1 MNNPEKPKTM
11 NLKRTMLAAL
21 VAAVLIPGGLW
32 ARGKTGNAR
41 IKVDIERQ
49 KGEID
54 RNIYGNF
61 VEHLGRCI
69 YGGLYEPGSP
79 LSDEKGYRRDVL
91 EATRALRTSLVRWP
105 GGNFVSGYHWEDG
118 IGPQAGRPTRID
130 LAWGFRESNAFGT
143 DEFVE
148 WCRRAATEPYFCVN
162 LGTGTMDEAR
172 NWVEY
177 CNVEKGTYWSDLRRR
192 NGYEKPHKVKY
203 WALGNEMDGQWQMGH
218 KNAEDYGKFALETAK
233 LMKWIDRDIKLVVAG
248 SSDYN
253 GNWIDWNRTVL
264 EYLKNHA
271 DYIALHN
278 YVENRSNDYYKFMAT
293 TRFAEKAIRITEGLI
308 AEAMTK
314 AERKDP
320 IYIAFDEYNVWYRAK
335 GEEGNEEVYN
345 LEDALVVSTFLNI
358 FVRNAHVVKMANM
371 AQLVNVIAPIFSTKE
386 GSWYQTIFYPLQLF
400 ATHCHGTSLDTFVD
414 CDTYALGG
422 ERIPYLDVSAAYD
435 NEAGEVIVGA
445 GHHDRHPLP
454 DRTFRRQGDGIRGQR
469 PRHQGREL
477 DDPSGRENRDQRGTG
492 AGRPVHLC
500 LPGALVHAD
509 PHPRRNRLTAPCP
522 AAGTVGPGRGLPNR
536 IK

>member
-422 ERIPYLDVSAAYD
+422 ERIPYGCKATVYEVNGPDIKAENSMTRQAVKTVTK
-435 NEAGEVIVGA
+435 EAQARG
-445 GHHDRHPLP
+445 DRFTYAFPAHSFTL
-454 DRTFRRQGDGIRGQR
+454 IRI
-469 PRHQGREL
+469 
-477 DDPSGRENRDQRGTG
+477 
-492 AGRPVHLC
+492 PV
-500 LPGALVHAD
+500 VTD
-509 PHPRRNRLTAPCP
+509 
-522 AAGTVGPGRGLPNR
+522 
-536 IK
+536 

>member
-1 MNNPEKPKTM
+1 MPQQDHLTARLVVDDDFEVAPVNNR
-11 NLKRTMLAAL
+11 LF
-21 VAAVLIPGGLW
+21 GS
-32 ARGKTGNAR
+32 
-41 IKVDIERQ
+41 
-49 KGEID
+49 
-54 RNIYGNF
+54 F
-61 VEHLGRCI
+61 VEHLGRCVYTGI
-69 YGGLYEPGSP
+69 YEPDHP
-79 LSDEKGYRRDVL
+79 TADEHGFRKDVIDL
-91 EATRALRTSLVRWP
+91 VKELGATTIRYP
-105 GGNFVSGYHWEDG
+105 GGNFVSGYRWEDG
-118 IGPQAGRPTRID
+118 IGPKQERPRRLD
-130 LAWGFRESNAFGT
+130 LAWHSTETNEFGLH
-143 DEFVE
+143 EFID
-148 WCRRAATEPYFCVN
+148 WCKKAGAAPMYAVN
-162 LGTGTMDEAR
+162 LGTRGADAAR
-172 NWVEY
+172 NIVEY
-177 CNVEKGTYWSDLRRR
+177 ANHPGGTYWSDLRKK
-192 NGYEKPHKVKY
+192 NGAQEPLNIKL
-203 WALGNEMDGQWQMGH
+203 WCLGNEMDGQWQMGH

-414 CDTYALGG
+414 CDTEELIERTPTICRVNVLFGDERGRRVTWDAVEARPELFGASSIPMNVEVTSVEATKGTALVWLC
-422 ERIPYLDVSAAYD
+422 ERLGVDVADTVAFGDSGNDVAMLDV
-435 NEAGEVIVGA
+435 AGDAVAMENASPEVKAHARHVAPRCELA
-445 GHHDRHPLP
+445 GVARYLEPL
-454 DRTFRRQGDGIRGQR
+454 
-469 PRHQGREL
+469 
-477 DDPSGRENRDQRGTG
+477 
-492 AGRPVHLC
+492 
-500 LPGALVHAD
+500 LV
-509 PHPRRNRLTAPCP
+509 
-522 AAGTVGPGRGLPNR
+522 
-536 IK
+536 

>member
-1 MNNPEKPKTM
+1 
-11 NLKRTMLAAL
+11 
-21 VAAVLIPGGLW
+21 
-32 ARGKTGNAR
+32 
-41 IKVDIERQ
+41 
-49 KGEID
+49 
-54 RNIYGNF
+54 
-61 VEHLGRCI
+61 
-69 YGGLYEPGSP
+69 
-79 LSDEKGYRRDVL
+79 
-91 EATRALRTSLVRWP
+91 
-105 GGNFVSGYHWEDG
+105 
-118 IGPQAGRPTRID
+118 
-130 LAWGFRESNAFGT
+130 
-143 DEFVE
+143 
-148 WCRRAATEPYFCVN
+148 
-162 LGTGTMDEAR
+162 MDEAR

-435 NEAGEVIVGA
+435 NEAGEVIVNVTNRHREQA
-445 GHHDRHPLP
+445 ITTDILCQTGHFGGKATVYEVNGPDIKAENSMTRQAVKTVTKEAQARGDRFTYAFPAHSFTL
-454 DRTFRRQGDGIRGQR
+454 IRI
-469 PRHQGREL
+469 
-477 DDPSGRENRDQRGTG
+477 
-492 AGRPVHLC
+492 PV
-500 LPGALVHAD
+500 VTD
-509 PHPRRNRLTAPCP
+509 
-522 AAGTVGPGRGLPNR
+522 
-536 IK
+536 

>member
-1 MNNPEKPKTM
+1 MKKATM
-11 NLKRTMLAAL
+11 IMDRDFT
-21 VAAVLIPGGLW
+21 I
-32 ARGKTGNAR
+32 GK
-41 IKVDIERQ
+41 
-49 KGEID
+49 ID
-54 RNIYGNF
+54 PRIYGSF
-61 VEHLGRCI
+61 IEHLGRAV
-69 YGGLYEPGSP
+69 YGGIYEPSHP
-79 LSDEKGYRRDVL
+79 TADENGFRRDVIDMIRKL
-91 EATRALRTSLVRWP
+91 GVPVVRYP
-105 GGNFVSGYHWEDG
+105 GGNFVSGFNWEDS
-118 IGPQAGRPTRID
+118 IGPRDQRPRRLD
-130 LAWGFRESNAFGT
+130 LAWFTTETNEVGLH
-143 DEFVE
+143 EFAHWARKAGSEVMY
-148 WCRRAATEPYFCVN
+148 AVN
-162 LGTGTMDEAR
+162 LGSRGADAAR
-172 NWVEY
+172 NVVEY
-177 CNVEKGTYWSDLRRR
+177 ANHPSGSYWSDLRIQ
-192 NGYEKPHKVKY
+192 NGEKEPFGIKL
-203 WALGNEMDGQWQMGH
+203 WCLGNEMDGQWQMGH

-435 NEAGEVIVGA
+435 NEAGEVIVNVTNRHREQAITTDILCQTGRFGGKA
-445 GHHDRHPLP
+445 TLYEVNGPDIKAENSMTRQAVKTVTKEAQARGDRFTYAFPAHSFTL
-454 DRTFRRQGDGIRGQR
+454 IRI
-469 PRHQGREL
+469 
-477 DDPSGRENRDQRGTG
+477 
-492 AGRPVHLC
+492 PV
-500 LPGALVHAD
+500 VTD
-509 PHPRRNRLTAPCP
+509 
-522 AAGTVGPGRGLPNR
+522 
-536 IK
+536 

>member
-203 WALGNEMDGQWQMGH
+203 WALGN
-218 KNAEDYGKFALETAK
+218 
-233 LMKWIDRDIKLVVAG
+233 
-248 SSDYN
+248 
-253 GNWIDWNRTVL
+253 WIDWNRTVL

-435 NEAGEVIVGA
+435 NEAGEVIVNVTNRHREQAITTDILCQTGRFGGKA
-445 GHHDRHPLP
+445 TVYEVNGPDIKAENSMTRQAVKTVTKEAQARGDRFTYAFPAHSFTL
-454 DRTFRRQGDGIRGQR
+454 IRI
-469 PRHQGREL
+469 
-477 DDPSGRENRDQRGTG
+477 
-492 AGRPVHLC
+492 PV
-500 LPGALVHAD
+500 VTD
-509 PHPRRNRLTAPCP
+509 
-522 AAGTVGPGRGLPNR
+522 
-536 IK
+536 